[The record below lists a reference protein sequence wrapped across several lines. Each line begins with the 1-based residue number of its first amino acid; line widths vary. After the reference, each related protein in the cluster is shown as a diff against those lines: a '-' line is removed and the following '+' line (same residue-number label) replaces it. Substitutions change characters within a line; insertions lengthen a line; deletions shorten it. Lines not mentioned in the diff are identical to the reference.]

1 MLGDILI
8 RLAGLAVLGFLF
20 LVLMGL
26 WDRYERETA
35 ALGFSGVYERYLA
48 FQAGLAGDPQAYR
61 AVADAER
68 AWLEGGPRAVLA
80 LEE

>member
-8 RLAGLAVLGFLF
+8 RLAAFAILGFLF

-26 WDRYERETA
+26 WDRYEREA
-35 ALGFSGVYERYLA
+35 VALGFSGIYEHFLA
-48 FQAGLAGDPQAYR
+48 SQAGFARDPQGHR
-61 AVADAER
+61 AAFGDASDL
-68 AWLEGGPRAVLA
+68 AA

>member
-8 RLAGLAVLGFLF
+8 RLAAFAILGFLF

-26 WDRYERETA
+26 WDRYEREA
-35 ALGFSGVYERYLA
+35 AARGFSGVYEHFLA
-48 FQAGLAGDPQAYR
+48 SQAGFASDPQGYR
-61 AVADAER
+61 AAFVGDASSL
-68 AWLEGGPRAVLA
+68 AA

>member
-48 FQAGLAGDPQAYR
+48 FQSGFAGDAQAYR
-61 AVADAER
+61 AAADAER
-68 AWLEGGPRAVLA
+68 AWLAGGARAMLA
-80 LEE
+80 TEE